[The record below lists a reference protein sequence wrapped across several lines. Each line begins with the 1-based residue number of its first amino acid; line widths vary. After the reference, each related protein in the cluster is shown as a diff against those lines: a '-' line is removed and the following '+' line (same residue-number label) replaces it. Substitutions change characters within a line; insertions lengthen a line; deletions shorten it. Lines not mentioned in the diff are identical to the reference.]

1 VTDPEFWSRVDAVFN
16 AAVETEDDAEARA
29 LLIVRL
35 AAGDDAVVAEVRS
48 LIAAHDRSG
57 DFLGPAEEAPLGSLR
72 PGATLGTYRL
82 DAKIGEGGM
91 GDVYRAER
99 ADGAFGRA
107 VAIKVTRG
115 GVLDPASAGRFRT
128 ERQILATLQHPH
140 IVTLLDG
147 GATPDGRAY
156 LVMELVDG
164 VPITAYCA
172 DRRLG
177 LDDRLALF
185 RQVCA
190 AAHYAHR
197 HAIVHRDLKPANVLV
212 TAEGAAKVLDF
223 GVAKL
228 LAAESAD
235 GQTVPGLLPGPL
247 TPNYASPEQL
257 RGLPVTT
264 ASDVYALGVLLY
276 ELVTGARPYE
286 TTGQPLDRVI
296 DLVVRADPTR
306 PSDAIP
312 RASASVPW
320 DRRRL
325 RGDLDAIVLKAMA
338 KEPESRY
345 ASAEQLADDVA
356 RFVARQPVSAREPS
370 AIYLLRK
377 LAARH
382 RVAAIAAALA
392 LAGVLA
398 GFGVALWQR
407 QEAERE
413 RRRAEARLAD
423 VRALANALIFK
434 IHDAVVP
441 LPGSTPVRKTIVAE
455 ALRYLEGVQRDAV
468 DDPLLRFELAGA
480 YLRIASV
487 LGYPQAANLGDRP
500 GAIAALQQAKRL
512 IADQARHPDAPL
524 DTVDRY
530 IAIERQLGTLYRTVG
545 RDAEAKAAV
554 AASVERA
561 EQLYARNP
569 NVRRARGLLANARF
583 EVAWGIADPRAAL
596 PAWER
601 ARVLYDAI
609 LAERPDDPDAMR
621 NVALVE
627 KYTGARYDLLNDRS
641 RALTHYQ
648 RALALDEQRLAKSPG
663 NQQAQLD
670 TAIDVANV
678 ASVYEDLGDY
688 ERAASLR
695 ARSLAMRR
703 ALAEADPQNV
713 LLRARLAYALAFGA
727 RVEALRGRL
736 DAAVPLSDESLRL
749 ARELIATTKD
759 TSFEYDL
766 AVALT
771 VRGYVDQ
778 RRGLQAAACR
788 AFREAVL
795 YFDRLKPVDKMFVNL
810 ADSAV
815 ATCGGSPTPQ
825 RPR

>member
-1 VTDPEFWSRVDAVFN
+1 VADAEFWSRVDAVFN
-16 AAVETEDDAEARA
+16 AAVEIEGDPEARA
-29 LLIVRL
+29 ALIARA

-48 LIAAHDRSG
+48 LLAAHDRSG
-57 DFLGPAEEAPLGSLR
+57 DFLGPVEAEPPASLR
-72 PGATLGTYRL
+72 PGATLGAYRL
-82 DAKIGEGGM
+82 VAKIGEGGM

-107 VAIKVTRG
+107 VAVKVTRG
-115 GVLDPASAGRFRT
+115 GLVEGESAARFRT
-128 ERQILATLQHPH
+128 ERQILATLQHPNV
-140 IVTLLDG
+140 VTLLDG
-147 GATPDGRAY
+147 GTTADGRAF

-177 LDDRLALF
+177 LDERLALF

-212 TAEGAAKVLDF
+212 TVDGVAKVLDF

-228 LAAESAD
+228 LAAEATD
-235 GQTVPGLLPGPL
+235 GHTVPGLLPGPL

-276 ELVTGARPYE
+276 ELVTGGRPYE

-296 DLVVRADPTR
+296 ELVVRAEPTR
-306 PSDAIP
+306 PSEAIP
-312 RASASVPW
+312 RAGAVTW

-325 RGDLDAIVLKAMA
+325 RGDLDAIVLRALA
-338 KEPESRY
+338 KDPEARY

-382 RVAAIAAALA
+382 RVAAIASGLA
-392 LAGVLA
+392 LIGVLG

-455 ALRYLEGVQRDAV
+455 ALGYLEKMQRDLG
-468 DDPLLRFELAGA
+468 DDPKLRFELAGA
-480 YLRIASV
+480 YLRIATV
-487 LGYPQAANLGDRP
+487 LGYPQSANLGDRP
-500 GAIAALQQAKRL
+500 GAIAALQQAHRL
-512 IADQARHPDAPL
+512 IAGQARHPDAPL

-530 IAIERQLGTLYRTVG
+530 IAIERQLGTLYKTVG
-545 RDAEAKAAV
+545 RYADAKAAT
-554 AASVERA
+554 AASVQRA
-561 EQLYARNP
+561 EQLYARYP
-569 NVRRARGLLANARF
+569 NERRARWLLANARF
-583 EVAWGIADPRAAL
+583 EVAWNIADPRAAL
-596 PAWER
+596 PEWER
-601 ARVLYDAI
+601 TRVLYDAI
-609 LAERPDDPDAMR
+609 LAESPDDSDAMR

-627 KYTGARYDLLNDRS
+627 KYTAARHELLVDRQA
-641 RALTHYQ
+641 ALRHYQ
-648 RALALDEQRLAKSPG
+648 RALELDERRLAKAPD
-663 NQQAQLD
+663 NPQARLD
-670 TAIDVANV
+670 TAIDL
-678 ASVYEDLGDY
+678 ASIAGVYEDLGDF
-688 ERAASLR
+688 ERGGTLR

-703 ALAEADPQNV
+703 ALSEADPQNV
-713 LLRARLAYALAFGA
+713 LLRGRLAYALSFFA
-727 RVEALRGRL
+727 RAEALRGRVE
-736 DAAVPLSDESLRL
+736 AAVPPSDDSLRIT
-749 ARELIATTKD
+749 RELVATTKD
-759 TSFEYDL
+759 SSFQVDL

-771 VRGYVDQ
+771 VRGFIEE
-778 RRGLQAAACR
+778 RRGSRAAACG
-788 AFREAVL
+788 AYREAVT
-795 YFDRLKPVDKMFVNL
+795 YFDRLKPPDGVFVNL
-810 ADSAV
+810 AASA
-815 ATCGGSPTPQ
+815 AKACDAPARHRAP
-825 RPR
+825 